1 MMSKGQVSTEFL
13 VIMAIGL
20 VIALVLVYLLGG
32 FAGMGAGTMQTQS
45 MQAWGTAAP
54 LAVTGWSQS
63 GTTLQ
68 LQVQNNALNQVILT
82 KISMDGSVVSST
94 GTAFTSGQAQ
104 AINVTMPIACGA
116 TGTTFSHMNVTF
128 TYTENSITNQT
139 ERGPQPLVGDCS

>member
-1 MMSKGQVSTEFL
+1 
-13 VIMAIGL
+13 MAIGL

-32 FAGMGAGTMQTQS
+32 FAGMGAGTVQTQS

-68 LQVQNNALNQVILT
+68 IQIQNNALNQVILT
-82 KISMDGSVVSST
+82 KISMDGAPVSST

-104 AINVTMPIACGA
+104 AINVTMPAACGA
-116 TGTTFSHMNVTF
+116 TGTTFSHINVTF

-139 ERGPQPLVGDCS
+139 ELGPQPLVGTCS